1 MILTDFSAIRERALL
16 FAMLITRNLR
26 MRKLNSHTDKS
37 MLLFK
42 ELRDDG
48 EDIRTSGQ
56 ARCRMQPMGKP
67 GTGQIFG
74 SWCQMYHN

>member
-1 MILTDFSAIRERALL
+1 MDVQ
-16 FAMLITRNLR
+16 
-26 MRKLNSHTDKS
+26 LNSHADKS

-48 EDIRTSGQ
+48 EVIRTSGQ
-56 ARCRMQPMGKP
+56 ARCRMQPMGKT

-74 SWCQMYHN
+74 SWCHINKKTNTFTTGGLV

>member
-1 MILTDFSAIRERALL
+1 MYSF
-16 FAMLITRNLR
+16 FVMLNKSLAET
-26 MRKLNSHTDKS
+26 RKLNSHIDKS

-74 SWCQMYHN
+74 SWCQKYRI